1 MIDALIPLMAVYLL
15 IAIAILMWP
24 ELQAA
29 GVIIRE
35 LWRTWLLRNWR
46 LIATGDYLAW
56 AIDAHHP
63 GPPFCELCNGH
74 IDGDGDCACVYDFKL
89 CPNMDCMAVVADES
103 THCSLCGTRISQ
115 RFTEDEIC
123 KYFGV
128 KPRSREEQIETI
140 RQFADGKLGSG
151 IDMGVPVSQALL
163 DSAMRSIIRD
173 LQDLSDT
180 AHLELRDRARLA
192 AIISRLEQLP

>member
-1 MIDALIPLMAVYLL
+1 MIDALMPLAAMYAL
-15 IAIAILMWP
+15 IVIAILMWP
-24 ELQAA
+24 EMRAA
-29 GVIIRE
+29 RVIIRE
-35 LWRTWLLRNWR
+35 IWRTWLLRNWR

-56 AIDAHHP
+56 AIDARRT
-63 GPPFCELCNGH
+63 GPPFCEWCNDH
-74 IDGDGDCACVYDFKL
+74 IDDDGDCACVDDFKL

-115 RFTEDEIC
+115 RFTEDD
-123 KYFGV
+123 
-128 KPRSREEQIETI
+128 PR
-140 RQFADGKLGSG
+140 
-151 IDMGVPVSQALL
+151 
-163 DSAMRSIIRD
+163 DSLASIIRD

>member
-1 MIDALIPLMAVYLL
+1 MIDALMPLMAVYLL

-24 ELQAA
+24 ELQVA

-56 AIDAHHP
+56 AIDAHRT
-63 GPPFCELCNGH
+63 GPLFRP
-74 IDGDGDCACVYDFKL
+74 
-89 CPNMDCMAVVADES
+89 
-103 THCSLCGTRISQ
+103 
-115 RFTEDEIC
+115 FTEDEIC

>member
-1 MIDALIPLMAVYLL
+1 MIDALMPLMAVYLL

-24 ELQAA
+24 ELQVA

-56 AIDAHHP
+56 AIDAHRT
-63 GPPFCELCNGH
+63 GPLSRP
-74 IDGDGDCACVYDFKL
+74 
-89 CPNMDCMAVVADES
+89 
-103 THCSLCGTRISQ
+103 
-115 RFTEDEIC
+115 FTEDEIC